1 MKKAATLVL
10 FLALAQIPAF
20 CESSE
25 RLNVYYNNG
34 VVYFKDGKYSSAILE
49 FKKVLRQRPYD
60 KTVRYALSDVYLSR
74 AKYYADK
81 RLSFRPYLP

>member
-34 VVYFKDGKYSSAILE
+34 VVYFKEK
-49 FKKVLRQRPYD
+49 F
-60 KTVRYALSDVYLSR
+60 
-74 AKYYADK
+74 
-81 RLSFRPYLP
+81 